1 MAGTLDIFLQNF
13 NIRTTKAVEIFWANV
28 DQNEDCLTRGYTAKP
43 GEISRGGP
51 MNL

>member
-13 NIRTTKAVEIFWANV
+13 NLRTTETVEIFWANV
-28 DQNEDCLTRGYTAKP
+28 DQNEDFLTRGYTAQP

-51 MNL
+51 VNL